1 MLEEA
6 TKPLAYEMTM
16 APAAPM
22 MGAGQLNDE

>member
-22 MGAGQLNDE
+22 TMMGAGQLK